1 MSSDFFRKFQG
12 QIESI
17 GKEGVIGIMKS
28 AHIEVAKPRRGK
40 RKKDLKSM
48 LILDSNLNEWSDM
61 FSKKTQESRYFH
73 AKKQSTAEI
82 KNEFQI
88 YTV

>member
-48 LILDSNLNEWSDM
+48 LI
-61 FSKKTQESRYFH
+61 
-73 AKKQSTAEI
+73 
-82 KNEFQI
+82 
-88 YTV
+88 